1 MILKDRV
8 IAFDKLKDILLQSN
22 HKSLIDSIILEACD
36 NNPWFTKSNIK
47 YAFSALVHML
57 NSDCLNSFSSSYY
70 FSNSKKKIGVIVPSN
85 IPLVGF
91 YDFFCVLL
99 TGNIFIGQL
108 STSNK
113 ILLPFI
119 ARLLC
124 DLNPGFKKLIFF
136 KDYLVDIDM
145 LIVTGNDN
153 TAQYFD
159 YHYKLIPKLIRKHRT
174 SIGVINGREE
184 MTDYVKLSEDIFR
197 YFGLGCRNVS
207 KLFIPRDF
215 NLHNLQESFSQQ
227 KGVLSHS
234 EYMDNYRYQKV
245 FFQLNNISYI
255 DFQNILLIESNK
267 ISSPISVLYYQY
279 YDDISLLRN
288 VFNKL
293 GKSIQCVVSEDT
305 MLVNSIHFGD
315 AQKPT
320 LYDFPDGID
329 VIKFV
334 LEN

>member
-22 HKSLIDSIILEACD
+22 HKSLIDSIIVEACD
-36 NNPWFTKSNIK
+36 NNPWFTKSNVK
-47 YAFSALVHML
+47 YAFSSLVHML
-57 NSDCLNSFSSSYY
+57 NSDCLHSFSSSYSY
-70 FSNSKKKIGVIVPSN
+70 SNSKKKIGVIVPSN

-99 TGNIFIGQL
+99 TGNIFIGKL

-124 DLNPGFKKLIFF
+124 DFHPGFKKLIFF

-159 YHYKLIPKLIRKHRT
+159 YHYKRIPKLIRKHRI
-174 SIGVINGREE
+174 SIGVINGGEE
-184 MTDYVKLSEDIFR
+184 MTDYVKLSNDIFR

-207 KLFIPRDF
+207 KLFIPRNFDL
-215 NLHNLQESFSQQ
+215 NKLKEAFSQHQ
-227 KGVLSHS
+227 GVLSHS

-245 FFQLNNISYI
+245 LCQLNNIRCI
-255 DFQNILLIESNK
+255 DFENILLIESNK
-267 ISSPISVLYYQY
+267 INSPISVLYYQY
-279 YDDISLLRN
+279 YDDISLLSN

-293 GKSIQCVVSEDT
+293 DKSIQCLVSGDAVI
-305 MLVNSIHFGD
+305 VNSIHFGD

-320 LYDFPDGID
+320 LYDFPDGVD
-329 VIKFV
+329 VMKFI

>member
-8 IAFDKLKDILLQSN
+8 IAFDKLKDILLQPN
-22 HKSLIDSIILEACD
+22 HKSLIDSIIIEACY
-36 NNPWFTKSNIK
+36 NNPWFTKSNVK
-47 YAFSALVHML
+47 YALSALVHML
-57 NSDCLNSFSSSYY
+57 NSDFLNSFSSSYS
-70 FSNSKKKIGVIVPSN
+70 FSNSKKRIGVIVPSN

-124 DLNPGFKKLIFF
+124 DFNPGFKKLIFF
-136 KDYLVDIDM
+136 KDYLVDVEM
-145 LIVTGNDN
+145 LIVTGDDN
-153 TAQYFD
+153 TAQYFN
-159 YHYKLIPKLIRKHRT
+159 YHYRLIPKLIRKHRT
-174 SIGVINGREE
+174 SIGVINGCEE
-184 MTDYVKLSEDIFR
+184 MTDFVKLSNDIFR

-215 NLHNLQESFSQQ
+215 DLNKLKEPFLQYQD
-227 KGVLSHS
+227 VLSHS

-245 FFQLNNISYI
+245 LCHLNDINYI
-255 DFQNILLIESNK
+255 DFENILLIESSK

-279 YDDISLLRN
+279 YDDMSLLRN

-293 GKSIQCVVSEDT
+293 DKSIQCIVSGDA
-305 MLVNSIHFGD
+305 MIVNSIHFGD
-315 AQKPT
+315 TQKPT
-320 LYDFPDGID
+320 LYDFPDGVD
-329 VIKFV
+329 VIKFI

>member
-8 IAFDKLKDILLQSN
+8 IAFEKLKDILLESN
-22 HKSLIDSIILEACD
+22 HKSIFDSIIIEACD
-36 NNPWFTKSNIK
+36 NNSWFTKYNVD
-47 YAFSALVHML
+47 YALSALGHML
-57 NSDCLNSFSSSYY
+57 NSDCLNYFSSSYS

-124 DLNPGFKKLIFF
+124 DFHPGFKKLIFF
-136 KDYLVDIDM
+136 KDHLVDIDM
-145 LIVTGNDN
+145 LIVTGEDN

-174 SIGVINGREE
+174 SIGVINGKED
-184 MTDYVKLSEDIFR
+184 MSDYVKLSHDIFR

-207 KLFIPRDF
+207 KLFVPRNF
-215 NLHNLQESFSQQ
+215 NFDILKEPFRCQR
-227 KGVLSHS
+227 GVLSHPD
-234 EYMDNYRYQKV
+234 YMDNYRYQKV
-245 FFQLNNISYI
+245 LCQLNHIHYI
-255 DFQNILLIESNK
+255 DFQNTLLIESNK
-267 ISSPISVLYYQY
+267 IDSPISVLYYQY
-279 YDDISLLRN
+279 YDDITLLRDL
-288 VFNKL
+288 FDKL
-293 GKSIQCVVSEDT
+293 DNSIQCIVSADI
-305 MLVNSIHFGD
+305 MMRKSIHFGHT
-315 AQKPT
+315 QQPT
-320 LYDFPDGID
+320 LYDFPDGLD
-329 VIKFV
+329 VIKFI
-334 LEN
+334 LDN

>member
-22 HKSLIDSIILEACD
+22 HKSLIDSMIVEACD
-36 NNPWFTKSNIK
+36 NNPWFTKSNVK
-47 YAFSALVHML
+47 YALSSLVYML
-57 NSDCLNSFSSSYY
+57 NSDYLHSFSSSYSFY
-70 FSNSKKKIGVIVPSN
+70 NSKKKIGVIVPSN

-99 TGNIFIGQL
+99 TGNTFIGKL
-108 STSNK
+108 STSNNV
-113 ILLPFI
+113 LLPFI

-124 DLNPGFKKLIFF
+124 DFHPGFKKLIFF
-136 KDYLVDIDM
+136 TDYLVDIDM
-145 LIVTGNDN
+145 LIVTGDDN

-159 YHYKLIPKLIRKHRT
+159 YHYKLIPKLIRKHRV
-174 SIGVINGREE
+174 SIGVINGGEE
-184 MTDYVKLSEDIFR
+184 MTDYIKLSNDIFR

-207 KLFIPRDF
+207 KLFVPRDF
-215 NLHNLQESFSQQ
+215 NLNKLKESFSQHQ
-227 KGVLSHS
+227 GVLSHS

-245 FFQLNNISYI
+245 LCQLNNISYI
-255 DFQNILLIESNK
+255 DFGNVLLIESNK

-293 GKSIQCVVSEDT
+293 DKSIQCIVSGDARIA
-305 MLVNSIHFGD
+305 NSIQFGD

-320 LYDFPDGID
+320 LYDFPDGLD
-329 VIKFV
+329 VIKFI